1 MNELGWILGIAG
13 ALAGAVLLWMLAAQG
28 TKKKAAAVRK
38 TLMASCPE
46 ARLTEHGALE
56 TMVETD
62 KAVFLVKAIVFHPDH
77 ELIVTNKT
85 YWCVNDKPSQW
96 RRSSKPIL
104 IPGVEEF
111 LAWKPETAK
120 RIVRIG
126 VVTPGCRNIT
136 FHVNESDVVVV
147 DPTTD
152 VYGYRLM
159 RLSDLAVFLRKAE
172 RK

>member
-1 MNELGWILGIAG
+1 MNEMSWILGIVFVFVSVILVFFG
-13 ALAGAVLLWMLAAQG
+13 AFLGG
-28 TKKKAAAVRK
+28 KKKIAAAWDIVRQ
-38 TLMASCPE
+38 TLPE
-46 ARLTEHGALE
+46 AGMTHRNGSE
-56 TMVETD
+56 TMVETETTIYLI
-62 KAVFLVKAIVFHPDH
+62 KAVVFHPDH

-111 LAWKPETAK
+111 LAWRPETAK

-159 RLSDLAVFLRKAE
+159 RLGDLSVFLRKAE

>member
-1 MNELGWILGIAG
+1 MNDMAWILGIGFAFFMVVFVYFNASLG
-13 ALAGAVLLWMLAAQG
+13 G
-28 TKKKAAAVRK
+28 KKKTAAVWDVARR
-38 TLMASCPE
+38 TLPE
-46 ARLTEHGALE
+46 AFFTHRHGSEAMLE
-56 TMVETD
+56 TERTIY
-62 KAVFLVKAIVFHPDH
+62 LVKSVVFHPEH
-77 ELIVTNKT
+77 ELIVTNRT

-96 RRSSKPIL
+96 RRSSKPVL

-111 LAWKPETAK
+111 LSWCPETAK

-136 FHVNESDVVVV
+136 FHVNESDVIVV

-159 RLSDLAVFLRKAE
+159 RLSDLSAFLRKAE